1 MKEELFDTKSDT
13 VKVLLLQPSSAVTA
27 YESASDE
34 QIAKMRDCLLEL
46 LKGQTLLFCLDL
58 SPEMENCNS
67 HTSHYIIGVEGWDQI
82 SRGTLYHIIWS
93 VPPDQIT
100 NHLSCYHVTLYPAYQ
115 YFHSEPLCFASSSH
129 VFSLVACDA

>member
-13 VKVLLLQPSSAVTA
+13 VKVQLLQPSSAVTA

-82 SRGTLYHIIWS
+82 SRGT
-93 VPPDQIT
+93 
-100 NHLSCYHVTLYPAYQ
+100 
-115 YFHSEPLCFASSSH
+115 
-129 VFSLVACDA
+129 